1 MLKPYLREH
10 YQTIFVC
17 PADDTIECARRRMP
31 KSMKDDDLDI
41 VTQCL
46 DENRGDVV
54 AYLNCFHSLWLYM
67 KLSEPMIGLDI
78 TLKEAEAVVYF

>member
-1 MLKPYLREH
+1 MS
-10 YQTIFVC
+10 
-17 PADDTIECARRRMP
+17 DDNLE
-31 KSMKDDDLDI
+31 I

-46 DENRGDVV
+46 DENRGDIV